1 MTEENT
7 ENKEVNISVEQILAS
22 IINTVGTVT
31 VPIEKLVE
39 NYGDKQVAV
48 NQNED
53 RSVEF
58 SLVEKTQE

>member
-1 MTEENT
+1 MTEQNT

-22 IINTVGTVT
+22 IINTMGTIT

-39 NYGDKQVAV
+39 NYGDRHVAV